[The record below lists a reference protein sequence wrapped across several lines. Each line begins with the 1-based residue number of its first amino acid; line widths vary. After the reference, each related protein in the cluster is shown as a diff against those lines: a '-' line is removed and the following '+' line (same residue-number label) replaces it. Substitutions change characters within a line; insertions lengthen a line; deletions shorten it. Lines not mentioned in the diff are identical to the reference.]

1 LLDAPLA
8 RATDR
13 GTIAHGARWSI
24 SGIAS
29 TAWTIPFVAGPPARL
44 RGAPVGHQAG
54 VAHALQLGAHA
65 VGVQSQPLGQL
76 DGGGGAAELP
86 QEREQPST
94 RRLGE
99 RVVVPVG
106 LGEVNTSQF
115 SHLAVRNRRCM
126 VGCRRLSGE
135 AAVR

>member
-1 LLDAPLA
+1 MAGML
-8 RATDR
+8 RASQTCESDVGVRRVAAGAGGRRDR
-13 GTIAHGARWSI
+13 
-24 SGIAS
+24 
-29 TAWTIPFVAGPPARL
+29 PFVAGPPARL

-54 VAHALQLGAHA
+54 LAHALQMDAHA

-86 QEREQPST
+86 EEREQPST

-99 RVVVPVG
+99 RVVVPAG